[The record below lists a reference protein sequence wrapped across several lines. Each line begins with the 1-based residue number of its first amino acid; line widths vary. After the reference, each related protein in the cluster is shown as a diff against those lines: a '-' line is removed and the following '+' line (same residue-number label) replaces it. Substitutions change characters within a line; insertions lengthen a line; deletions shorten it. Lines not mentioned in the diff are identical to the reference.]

1 MIRRELYK
9 MEMPKKTFT
18 NKRMGD
24 ILIEQGL
31 ITPQQLQEALEM
43 QKEGN
48 KKRLGEIFV
57 ETGVLSWEKLYDVLQ
72 YVYETEFIDLSN
84 YVIDPEV
91 ISLISEKTALQF
103 KIIPISKNNGEL
115 VIAMANP
122 LDVYAIDFVRD
133 HTKVKKIKSLL
144 ASEEDILN
152 AITNYY
158 ELGEYDDIIERLGTE
173 LVFREEEEDEDS
185 KKLEARS
192 KEAPIIQLVNMLI
205 VQGVKDRASDIHIE
219 PNEKGLLIRFRIDGM
234 LHDIKALPNSIKSA
248 IISRI
253 KILAKMDIAERRLP
267 QDGRFQVKF
276 GTREVDLRVSSIP
289 TVFGEKAV
297 LRLLDKSKGLIKLE
311 QLGFIPEQLE
321 VFKSV
326 ITKSYGIILLTG
338 PTGSGKTTTLYAA
351 INDVNSKDKNIITVE
366 DPVEY
371 KLSRVN
377 QIQVKSKIDL
387 TFANTLRSILR
398 QDPDIIMVGEIR
410 DAETA
415 QIAVQAALTG
425 HLVLST
431 LHTNDAASAIT
442 RLIDMNV
449 EAFLISSSVIAVI
462 AQRLVRVICEKCK
475 EAYEPA
481 KDVISGL
488 NIKVNSNGDGQV
500 KLYRGTGCSLCKNTG
515 YYGRTSIYEL
525 IVLDE
530 DIKTLIISKASSN
543 IIKDTA
549 IKKGMKTLKDNG
561 LEKALQGITT
571 IEEVLRVAG

>member
-1 MIRRELYK
+1 MKIT
-9 MEMPKKTFT
+9 KKIFT
-18 NKRMGD
+18 NKRIGD

-31 ITPQQLQEALEM
+31 ITTQQLKEALDT
-43 QKEGN
+43 QKKGN

-57 ETGVLSWEKLYDVLQ
+57 ETGVITREELYEILQ
-72 YVYETEFIDLSN
+72 YVYETEYVDLSN

-103 KIIPISKNNGEL
+103 KLIPISKNDDEL

-133 HTKVKKIKSLL
+133 HTKIKRIKSLL
-144 ASEEDILN
+144 ASQEDILS
-152 AITNYY
+152 AINNYY
-158 ELGEYDDIIERLGTE
+158 ELGEYNDIIEKLGSTE
-173 LVFREEEEDEDS
+173 VVFKEDEDEEDS
-185 KKLEARS
+185 RKLEAIS

-219 PNEKGLLIRFRIDGM
+219 SNEKGLLTRFRIDGM
-234 LHDIKALPNSIKSA
+234 LHDIRAFPNSIKSA
-248 IISRI
+248 VVSRI

-276 GTREVDLRVSSIP
+276 GSREVDLRVSTIP
-289 TVFGEKAV
+289 TVSGEKV
-297 LRLLDKSKGLIKLE
+297 VMRLLDKSKGLIKLE
-311 QLGFIPEQLE
+311 QLGFTPEQLE
-321 VFKSV
+321 EFRS
-326 ITKSYGIILLTG
+326 IIFKSYGIILLTG
-338 PTGSGKTTTLYAA
+338 PTGSGKTTTLYATL
-351 INDVNSKDKNIITVE
+351 NEVNSKEKNIITVE

-371 KLSRVN
+371 RLNRIN
-377 QIQVKSKIDL
+377 QIQIKPKINL

-410 DAETA
+410 DSETA

-431 LHTNDAASAIT
+431 LHTNDAPSAIT

-449 EAFLISSSVIAVI
+449 ETFLISSSVIGVI
-462 AQRLVRVICEKCK
+462 AQRLVRVICEHCK
-475 EAYEPA
+475 EEYEPG

-488 NIKVNSNGDGQV
+488 NIKTNPDGNDKV
-500 KLYRGTGCSLCKNTG
+500 KLYRGVGCPICKNTG

-525 IVLDE
+525 FVLDE
-530 DIKTLIISKASSN
+530 EIKTLIISKASSN
-543 IIKDTA
+543 IIKDAA
-549 IKKGMKTLKDNG
+549 IKKGMKTLKDCG
-561 LEKALQGITT
+561 IAKVLQGITT

>member
-1 MIRRELYK
+1 
-9 MEMPKKTFT
+9 MEMTKKPYT
-18 NKRMGD
+18 NKRIGD

-31 ITPQQLQEALEM
+31 ITSQQLKEALEM
-43 QKEGN
+43 QKNGN

-57 ETGVLSWEKLYDVLQ
+57 ETGAIGREELYGILQ
-72 YVYETEFIDLSN
+72 YIYETEYIDLTN

-91 ISLISEKTALQF
+91 ISLISEKAALRF
-103 KIIPISKNNGEL
+103 KLIPISKNDDEL
-115 VIAMANP
+115 IIAMANP

-133 HTKVKKIKSLL
+133 HTKIKKIKSLL
-144 ASEEDILN
+144 ASEEDVLN

-158 ELGEYDDIIERLGTE
+158 ELGEYDDIIERLGKE
-173 LVFREEEEDEDS
+173 VVFKEEEEEEDS
-185 KKLEARS
+185 KKLEAIS
-192 KEAPIIQLVNMLI
+192 KEAPIIQLVSMLI

-219 PNEKGLLIRFRIDGM
+219 PNEKNLLIRFRIDGM
-234 LHDIKALPNSIKSA
+234 LHDIRTLPNTIKSA
-248 IISRI
+248 VISRI

-276 GTREVDLRVSSIP
+276 GTREVDLRVSTIP
-289 TVFGEKAV
+289 TVLGEKVV

-311 QLGFIPEQLE
+311 QLGFVPEQLE
-321 VFKSV
+321 EFKS
-326 ITKSYGIILLTG
+326 IISRSYGIILLTG

-351 INDVNSKDKNIITVE
+351 LNEVNSKDKNIITVE

-371 KLSRVN
+371 KLNRIN
-377 QIQVKSKIDL
+377 QIQIKPKINL

-410 DAETA
+410 DSETA

-425 HLVLST
+425 HLVFST
-431 LHTNDAASAIT
+431 LHTNDAASALT
-442 RLIDMNV
+442 RLIDMDI
-449 EAFLISSSVIAVI
+449 ETFLISSSVIGVI

-475 EAYEPA
+475 EEYTPG
-481 KDVISGL
+481 KNVLSGL
-488 NIKVNSNGDGQV
+488 NIKDDSNNDGKI
-500 KLYRGTGCSLCKNTG
+500 KLYRGTGCSFCKNTG

-530 DIKTLIISKASSN
+530 KIRALIISKSSSN

-549 IKKGMKTLKDNG
+549 VKKGMKTLKYCG
-561 LEKALQGITT
+561 LEKVMQGITT
-571 IEEVLRVAG
+571 LEEVIRVAG

>member
-1 MIRRELYK
+1 
-9 MEMPKKTFT
+9 MEMPNKAFS
-18 NKRMGD
+18 NKRIGD
-24 ILIEQGL
+24 ILIEKGL
-31 ITPQQLQEALEM
+31 VTSKQLKEALEM
-43 QKEGN
+43 QINGN
-48 KKRLGEIFV
+48 QKRLGEIFV
-57 ETGVLSWEKLYDVLQ
+57 ETGVITREELYEVLQ
-72 YVYETEFIDLSN
+72 YVFETEYVDLSN

-91 ISLISEKTALQF
+91 ISLIPKETAFRL
-103 KIIPISKNNGEL
+103 KLIPISKNNGEL

-133 HTKVKKIKSLL
+133 HTKVKKIKSLM
-144 ASEEDILN
+144 APEEDILN

-173 LVFREEEEDEDS
+173 VVFKEEEYEEDS
-185 KKLEARS
+185 KKLEAISR
-192 KEAPIIQLVNMLI
+192 EAPIIQLVNILI

-234 LHDIKALPNSIKSA
+234 LHDIRTLPNTIKPA
-248 IISRI
+248 VISRI

-276 GTREVDLRVSSIP
+276 GTREVDLRVSTIP
-289 TVFGEKAV
+289 TVLGEKVV

-321 VFKSV
+321 EFKSV
-326 ITKSYGIILLTG
+326 IYKPYGIILLTG
-338 PTGSGKTTTLYAA
+338 PTGSGKTTTLYATL
-351 INDVNSKDKNIITVE
+351 NEVNSKDKNIITVE

-371 KLSRVN
+371 KLNRIN
-377 QIQVKSKIDL
+377 QIQVKPKIDL

-410 DAETA
+410 DSETA

-449 EAFLISSSVIAVI
+449 ETFLISSSVIALI

-475 EAYEPA
+475 EEYIPG
-481 KDVISGL
+481 KDVLSGL
-488 NIKVNSNGDGQV
+488 NIQANSNDDGKV
-500 KLYRGTGCSLCKNTG
+500 KLYRGTGCSFCKNTG

-530 DIKTLIISKASSN
+530 DIRTLIISKASSN

-549 IKKGMKTLKDNG
+549 IKKGMKTLKDSG
-561 LEKALQGITT
+561 LKKALQGITT

>member
-1 MIRRELYK
+1 
-9 MEMPKKTFT
+9 MPKNPFT
-18 NKRMGD
+18 NKRIGD

-31 ITPQQLQEALEM
+31 ITPQQLKEALEM
-43 QKEGN
+43 QKNGN

-57 ETGVLSWEKLYDVLQ
+57 ETGVITREELYEVLQ
-72 YVYETEFIDLSN
+72 YVYETEYVDLSN

-91 ISLISEKTALQF
+91 ISLISEKIALRL
-103 KIIPISKNNGEL
+103 KLIPISKNNGEL
-115 VIAMANP
+115 IIAMANP

-133 HTKVKKIKSLL
+133 HTKIKKIKSLM
-144 ASEEDILN
+144 APEEDILN

-173 LVFREEEEDEDS
+173 VVFKEEEYEEDS
-185 KKLEARS
+185 KKLEAISR
-192 KEAPIIQLVNMLI
+192 EAPIIQLVNMLI

-234 LHDIKALPNSIKSA
+234 LHDIRTLPNTIKSA
-248 IISRI
+248 VISRI

-289 TVFGEKAV
+289 IVFGEKVV

-321 VFKSV
+321 EFKSI

-351 INDVNSKDKNIITVE
+351 LNEVNSKDKNIITVE

-371 KLSRVN
+371 KLNRIN
-377 QIQVKSKIDL
+377 QIQVKPKIDL

-449 EAFLISSSVIAVI
+449 ETFLISSSVIAVI

-475 EAYEPA
+475 EEYIPG
-481 KDVISGL
+481 KDVLSGL
-488 NIKVNSNGDGQV
+488 NIKANSNDDGKV
-500 KLYRGTGCSLCKNTG
+500 KLYRGTGCPFCKNTG

-530 DIKTLIISKASSN
+530 DIRTLIISKASSN

-549 IKKGMKTLKDNG
+549 IKKGMKTLKDSG
-561 LEKALQGITT
+561 LKKALQGITT

>member
-1 MIRRELYK
+1 
-9 MEMPKKTFT
+9 MEMPDKAFS
-18 NKRMGD
+18 NKRIGD
-24 ILIEQGL
+24 ILIEKGL
-31 ITPQQLQEALEM
+31 ITTKQLKEALEM
-43 QKEGN
+43 QINGN
-48 KKRLGEIFV
+48 QKRLGEIFV
-57 ETGVLSWEKLYDVLQ
+57 ETGVITREELYEVLQ
-72 YVYETEFIDLSN
+72 YVYETEYVDLSN

-91 ISLISEKTALQF
+91 ISLIPEKTALRL
-103 KIIPISKNNGEL
+103 KLIPISKNNGEL

-133 HTKVKKIKSLL
+133 HTKVKKIKSLM
-144 ASEEDILN
+144 APEEDILN

-158 ELGEYDDIIERLGTE
+158 ELGEYDDIIEKLGTE
-173 LVFREEEEDEDS
+173 VIFKEDEGEEDS
-185 KKLEARS
+185 KKLEAISR
-192 KEAPIIQLVNMLI
+192 EAPIIQLVNMLI

-234 LHDIKALPNSIKSA
+234 LHDIRTLPNTIKSA
-248 IISRI
+248 IVSRV
-253 KILAKMDIAERRLP
+253 KILSKMDIAERRLP

-276 GTREVDLRVSSIP
+276 GNREVDLRVSTIP
-289 TVFGEKAV
+289 TVLGEKV
-297 LRLLDKSKGLIKLE
+297 VMRLLDKSKGLIKLE

-321 VFKSV
+321 EFKS
-326 ITKSYGIILLTG
+326 IIFRSYGIILLTG
-338 PTGSGKTTTLYAA
+338 PTGSGKTTTLYATL
-351 INDVNSKDKNIITVE
+351 NEVNSKDKNIITVE

-371 KLSRVN
+371 KLNRIN
-377 QIQVKSKIDL
+377 QIQVKPKINL

-398 QDPDIIMVGEIR
+398 QDPDIIMIGEIR

-431 LHTNDAASAIT
+431 LHTNDAPSAVT

-449 EAFLISSSVIAVI
+449 ETFLISSSVIGVI
-462 AQRLVRVICEKCK
+462 AQRLVRVICENCK
-475 EAYEPA
+475 EEYVPG

-488 NIKVNSNGDGQV
+488 HLKANSNNDGKV
-500 KLYRGTGCSLCKNTG
+500 KLYRGAGCSLCKKTG

-525 IVLDE
+525 MVLDE
-530 DIKTLIISKASSN
+530 DIRELIISKASSN
-543 IIKDTA
+543 IIKDAA
-549 IKKGMKTLKDNG
+549 IKKGMKTLKDSG

>member
-1 MIRRELYK
+1 
-9 MEMPKKTFT
+9 MEMPKKPFT
-18 NKRMGD
+18 NKRIGD

-31 ITPQQLQEALEM
+31 IAPQQLKEALES
-43 QKEGN
+43 QKNGN

-57 ETGVLSWEKLYDVLQ
+57 ETGVITREALYDILQ
-72 YVYETEFIDLSN
+72 YVYETEYVDLSD

-91 ISLISEKTALQF
+91 ISLIPEKVASQF
-103 KIIPISKNNGEL
+103 KLIPISKSDDEL
-115 VIAMANP
+115 IIAMANP
-122 LDVYAIDFVRD
+122 LDVYAIDFVRG
-133 HTKVKKIKSLL
+133 HTKIKKIKSLL
-144 ASEEDILN
+144 APEEDILN
-152 AITNYY
+152 TINSYY
-158 ELGEYDDIIERLGTE
+158 ELGEYEDIIEKLGTE
-173 LVFREEEEDEDS
+173 VVFKEDEEEEDS
-185 KKLEARS
+185 NKLEAIS
-192 KEAPIIQLVNMLI
+192 KEAPIIQLVNILI

-234 LHDIKALPNSIKSA
+234 LHDVRTLPNTIKSA
-248 IISRI
+248 IVSRI

-276 GTREVDLRVSSIP
+276 GTREVDLRVSTIP
-289 TVFGEKAV
+289 TVFGEKVV

-321 VFKSV
+321 EFKS
-326 ITKSYGIILLTG
+326 IISKSYGIILLTG

-351 INDVNSKDKNIITVE
+351 LNQVNSKDKNIITVE

-371 KLSRVN
+371 KLNRIN
-377 QIQVKSKIDL
+377 QIQIMPKINL

-442 RLIDMNV
+442 RLIDMDV
-449 EAFLISSSVIAVI
+449 ETFLISSSVIGVI

-475 EAYEPA
+475 EEYIPG
-481 KDVISGL
+481 KDVLSGL
-488 NIKVNSNGDGQV
+488 DIKANSNGDD
-500 KLYRGTGCSLCKNTG
+500 KIKFYRGTGCSLCKNTG
-515 YYGRTSIYEL
+515 YFGRTSIYEL

-530 DIKTLIISKASSN
+530 EIKALIISKASSN
-543 IIKDTA
+543 IIKDAA

>member
-1 MIRRELYK
+1 
-9 MEMPKKTFT
+9 MEIPKKTYT
-18 NKRMGD
+18 NKRIGD

-31 ITPQQLQEALEM
+31 INPQQLKEALEA
-43 QKEGN
+43 QKNVN

-57 ETGVLSWEKLYDVLQ
+57 ETGVITKEELYEVLQ
-72 YVYETEFIDLSN
+72 YVYEAEYVDLSN

-103 KIIPISKNNGEL
+103 KLIPISKNDDEL
-115 VIAMANP
+115 IIAMTNP
-122 LDVYAIDFVRD
+122 LDVYAIDFVRNN
-133 HTKVKKIKSLL
+133 TKIKKIKSLL
-144 ASEEDILN
+144 APEEDVLN

-158 ELGEYDDIIERLGTE
+158 ELGEYDDIIEKLGTE
-173 LVFREEEEDEDS
+173 IVFKEEEEEEDS
-185 KKLEARS
+185 KKLEAIS

-234 LHDIKALPNSIKSA
+234 LHDIRTLPSAIKSA
-248 IISRI
+248 VISRI

-276 GTREVDLRVSSIP
+276 GTREVDLRVSTIP
-289 TVFGEKAV
+289 TVLGEKVV

-311 QLGFIPEQLE
+311 QLGFIPEQLGE
-321 VFKSV
+321 FGS
-326 ITKSYGIILLTG
+326 IISKSYGIILLTG

-351 INDVNSKDKNIITVE
+351 LNKVNSKDKNIITVE

-371 KLSRVN
+371 KLNRIN
-377 QIQVKSKIDL
+377 QIQIKPKINL

-425 HLVLST
+425 HLVFST
-431 LHTNDAASAIT
+431 LHTNDAASALT
-442 RLIDMNV
+442 RLIDMDV
-449 EAFLISSSVIAVI
+449 ETFLISSSVIAVI

-475 EAYEPA
+475 EEYIPGE
-481 KDVISGL
+481 DVLSGL
-488 NIKVNSNGDGQV
+488 NIKDKSNNDGKI
-500 KLYRGTGCSLCKNTG
+500 KLYRGTGCPFCKNTG

-530 DIKTLIISKASSN
+530 EIKSLIISKASSN
-543 IIKDTA
+543 IIKDVA
-549 IKKGMKTLKDNG
+549 IEKGMKTLKDSG
-561 LEKALQGITT
+561 LEKVMQGITT

>member
-1 MIRRELYK
+1 
-9 MEMPKKTFT
+9 MEFPKKPFT
-18 NKRMGD
+18 NQRIGD

-31 ITPQQLQEALEM
+31 INPQQLEEALKI
-43 QKEGN
+43 QKGDN
-48 KKRLGEIFV
+48 KKRLGEILA
-57 ETGVLSWEKLYDVLQ
+57 EIGAISREELYQVLQ
-72 YVYETEFIDLSN
+72 YVYETEYVDLSN

-91 ISLISEKTALQF
+91 ISLISEKIALQF
-103 KIIPISKNNGEL
+103 KLIPISKNDNEL
-115 VIAMANP
+115 IIAMSNP

-133 HTKVKKIKSLL
+133 HTKVKKIKTLL
-144 ASEEDILN
+144 APEDEILN
-152 AITNYY
+152 AINSYY

-173 LVFREEEEDEDS
+173 VIFKEEEAEEDS
-185 KKLEARS
+185 KKLEAKS

-219 PNEKGLLIRFRIDGM
+219 PNEKGLLIRFRVDGM
-234 LHDIKALPNSIKSA
+234 LHDIKSLPNTIKSA
-248 IISRI
+248 VISRI
-253 KILAKMDIAERRLP
+253 KILSKMDIAERRLP

-276 GTREVDLRVSSIP
+276 GTREVDLRVSTIP
-289 TVFGEKAV
+289 TVLGEKAV
-297 LRLLDKSKGLIKLE
+297 LRLLDKSKGLITLE
-311 QLGFIPEQLE
+311 QLGFNTEQLDE
-321 VFKSV
+321 FKS
-326 ITKSYGIILLTG
+326 IISKSYGIILLTG

-351 INDVNSKDKNIITVE
+351 LNEVNSKDKNIITVE

-371 KLSRVN
+371 KLNRIN
-377 QIQVKSKIDL
+377 QIQIKPKINL

-410 DAETA
+410 DTETA

-442 RLIDMNV
+442 RLVDMDV
-449 EAFLISSSVIAVI
+449 ETFLISSSVIGVI

-475 EAYEPA
+475 EEYEPG

-488 NIKVNSNGDGQV
+488 NIKSDSNKI
-500 KLYRGTGCSLCKNTG
+500 KLYRGTGCTFCKNTG
-515 YYGRTSIYEL
+515 YFGRTSIYEL

-530 DIKTLIISKASSN
+530 DIRALIISKASSN
-543 IIKDTA
+543 IIKDAA
-549 IKKGMKTLKDNG
+549 IKKGMKSLKDCG
-561 LEKALQGITT
+561 LEKVMQGITT

>member
-1 MIRRELYK
+1 
-9 MEMPKKTFT
+9 MPKKPYT
-18 NKRMGD
+18 NKRIGD
-24 ILIEQGL
+24 ILIDQGL
-31 ITPQQLQEALEM
+31 ITPQQLKVALEM
-43 QKEGN
+43 QLEGN

-57 ETGVLSWEKLYDVLQ
+57 ETGVITREELYEVLQ
-72 YVYETEFIDLSN
+72 YVYETEYVDLSN

-91 ISLISEKTALQF
+91 ISLISEKTALRL
-103 KIIPISKNNGEL
+103 KLIPISKNNGEL
-115 VIAMANP
+115 IIAMANP
-122 LDVYAIDFVRD
+122 LDVYAIDFIRD
-133 HTKVKKIKSLL
+133 HTKIKKIKSLL

-152 AITNYY
+152 AITSYY

-173 LVFREEEEDEDS
+173 LVFREEEEEEDS
-185 KKLEARS
+185 KKLEAIS
-192 KEAPIIQLVNMLI
+192 KEATIIQLVNMLI

-219 PNEKGLLIRFRIDGM
+219 PNEKGLLVRFRIDGM
-234 LHDIKALPNSIKSA
+234 LHDIRTLPNTIKSA
-248 IISRI
+248 VISRL
-253 KILAKMDIAERRLP
+253 KILARMDIAERRLP
-267 QDGRFQVKF
+267 QDGRFQVTF
-276 GTREVDLRVSSIP
+276 GTREVDLRVSTIP
-289 TVFGEKAV
+289 TVFGEKVV

-311 QLGFIPEQLE
+311 QLGLISEQLDE
-321 VFKSV
+321 YKS
-326 ITKSYGIILLTG
+326 IIYKSYGIILLTG
-338 PTGSGKTTTLYAA
+338 PTGSGKTTTLYATL
-351 INDVNSKDKNIITVE
+351 NEVNSKDKNIITVE

-371 KLSRVN
+371 KLKRVN
-377 QIQVKSKIDL
+377 QIQVKAKINL

-449 EAFLISSSVIAVI
+449 ESFLISSSVIAVI

-475 EAYEPA
+475 ESYEPG

-488 NIKVNSNGDGQV
+488 NIKTNSKGDGKV

-530 DIKTLIISKASSN
+530 DIRELIISRASSN
-543 IIKDTA
+543 IIKDAA
-549 IKKGMKTLKDNG
+549 IKKGMKTLKDSG
-561 LEKALQGITT
+561 LEKVLQGITT

>member
-1 MIRRELYK
+1 
-9 MEMPKKTFT
+9 MEKSKKPFT
-18 NKRMGD
+18 NRRIGD

-31 ITPQQLQEALEM
+31 ITPQQLKEALEM
-43 QKEGN
+43 QKNGN

-57 ETGVLSWEKLYDVLQ
+57 ETGVITMEELYEVLQ
-72 YVYETEFIDLSN
+72 YVYETEYVDLSN

-91 ISLISEKTALQF
+91 ISLISEKIALRL
-103 KIIPISKNNGEL
+103 KLIPISKNNGEL
-115 VIAMANP
+115 IIAMANP

-133 HTKVKKIKSLL
+133 HTKVKKIKSLM
-144 ASEEDILN
+144 APEEDILN

-173 LVFREEEEDEDS
+173 VLFKEVEEEEDS
-185 KKLEARS
+185 KKLEAISR
-192 KEAPIIQLVNMLI
+192 EAPIIQLVNMLI
-205 VQGVKDRASDIHIE
+205 VQGVKDRASDIHVE

-234 LHDIKALPNSIKSA
+234 LHDIRTLPNTIKSA
-248 IISRI
+248 VISRI

-276 GTREVDLRVSSIP
+276 GTREVDLRVSTIP
-289 TVFGEKAV
+289 TVLGEKVV

-321 VFKSV
+321 EFKE
-326 ITKSYGIILLTG
+326 IIYKPYGIILLTG

-351 INDVNSKDKNIITVE
+351 LNEVNSMDKNIITVE

-371 KLSRVN
+371 KLNRIN
-377 QIQVKSKIDL
+377 QIQIKPKIDL

-431 LHTNDAASAIT
+431 LHTNDAASAVT
-442 RLIDMNV
+442 RLIDMDV
-449 EAFLISSSVIAVI
+449 ETFLISSSVIAVI

-475 EAYEPA
+475 EEYVPG
-481 KDVISGL
+481 KDVLSGL
-488 NIKVNSNGDGQV
+488 NIKANSNGNGKV
-500 KLYRGTGCSLCKNTG
+500 KLYRGTGCSFCKNTG

-530 DIKTLIISKASSN
+530 DIRELIISKASSN
-543 IIKDTA
+543 IIKDAA
-549 IKKGMKTLKDNG
+549 IKKGMKTLKDSG